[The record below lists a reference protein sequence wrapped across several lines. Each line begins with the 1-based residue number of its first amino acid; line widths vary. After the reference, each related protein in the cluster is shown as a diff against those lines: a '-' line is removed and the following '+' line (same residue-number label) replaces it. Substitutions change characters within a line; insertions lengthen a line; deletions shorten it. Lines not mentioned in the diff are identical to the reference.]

1 MMGCGK
7 KTKRQNALSLT
18 LGFMLAGFAALEMSP
33 TAQAEGLLEKGTET
47 AANVQEQAERTEKL
61 TLLPASA
68 DRPALQ
74 PVWKTKTVGDWAAVL
89 ETAVPEEEKDA
100 NARSIPTIREQWY
113 AAYALGEYGLE
124 ARSAVPVLL
133 KRFAHEAGKD
143 DDVRACILYSLGKMQ
158 AEDAFPVLLEAL
170 ESDYPLIART
180 AALALGKY
188 SERLASPDGEE
199 AVKRML
205 GILRESSELQ
215 IPLAANCAVTLWE
228 AGEKSAVC
236 AWMISALNSE
246 RKDAFTRNFEIYQ
259 GCSVCLQLTER
270 FGKEEV
276 RTSFERWTET
286 GPHEPLPKAPL
297 PEILAELAK
306 SGSDLDVKLIAC
318 ETLACL
324 GSWAIPAVKKSM
336 GAPEK
341 TDEIADRLLYVL
353 AQIDGGSAETAKLL
367 FRIVSDESAPLRAR
381 VAAVRGLAFLSK
393 ENQKTAAE
401 LLVKLLNA
409 AEISDVLAMEAR
421 FMLDRLTQSSGT

>member
-1 MMGCGK
+1 MTDCGK

-18 LGFMLAGFAALEMSP
+18 LGVLLAGSAALEMSP
-33 TAQAEGLLEKGTET
+33 TAQAEGLSEKDAET
-47 AANVQEQAERTEKL
+47 AANMQGPEERTEKL
-61 TLLPASA
+61 TLVPASA

-74 PVWKTKTVGDWAAVL
+74 PVWKTKTVGEWAAVL
-89 ETAVPEEEKDA
+89 ETAVPEPSIETD
-100 NARSIPTIREQWY
+100 ARSIPTIREQWY
-113 AAYALGEYGLE
+113 AAYALGEYGQE
-124 ARSAVPVLL
+124 ALSAVPVLL

-158 AEDAFPVLLEAL
+158 AEDAFPILLEAL

-180 AALALGKY
+180 AALALGRY
-188 SERLASPDGEE
+188 PERLASPNGKE

-205 GILRESSELQ
+205 GLLRESSDLQ
-215 IPLAANCAVTLWE
+215 IPLVANCAVTLWG
-228 AGEKSAVC
+228 AGEKTAVC
-236 AWMISALNSE
+236 EWLISALNSE

-270 FGKEEV
+270 FGKEDV
-276 RTSFERWTET
+276 RTSFESWTET
-286 GPHEPLPKAPL
+286 GPKEPLPKNSL

-318 ETLACL
+318 ETLASL
-324 GSWAIPAVKKSM
+324 GSWVLPAVQKSM
-336 GAPEK
+336 GDPEK

-367 FRIVSDESAPLRAR
+367 FRIVSEESAPLRVR
-381 VAAVRGLAFLSK
+381 TAAVRGLVFLSK
-393 ENQKTAAE
+393 EKQKTAAE

-409 AEISDVLAMEAR
+409 AEVSDVLAMEAR